1 MLIAVFGKTRHPVKV
16 LFLRFFLALRPSRNI
31 NGSLNKLS
39 GMFEKHE
46 AADYAEAYLSN

>member
-1 MLIAVFGKTRHPVKV
+1 MLIAVFGQTRHPVKV
-16 LFLRFFLALRPSRNI
+16 LFLRFFLAQRPSRNI

-46 AADYAEAYLSN
+46 AADYSEAHWPN